1 MNRNLLCGSLL
12 GTGACLAA
20 ALPAV
25 AAGTG
30 ERPNILFI
38 VADDLGWGDVG
49 YHGSVIPTPNID
61 ALAARGIEM
70 NRFYTA
76 PVSSPTRAGL
86 MTGRYP
92 SRFGIRKTVI
102 PPWRDYGLDP
112 EEQTLADML
121 AANGYAHR
129 AIVGKWHLGHGRRAY
144 YPLNRGFTHFYGC
157 LNGALDYFTHE
168 REGELDWHNDWESCR
183 DEGYSTDLIADE
195 AVRCI
200 GGYASEGPFF
210 LYVAFNAPHTPFQA
224 PEDEIAEHISPEKFA
239 ALTPREKDAYTYR
252 AMVTRMDKGVGRIL
266 EKLERSGLVENTLVL
281 FMSDN
286 GGIPNL
292 PGGSSCAPLRGH
304 KGREWDGGLR
314 VPAVLCRKGRFAEG
328 VRSEQLAAFVDMAPT
343 IAALVGAGEPP
354 RPYDGVNLLPALTGE
369 TASFPRD
376 LYLGCG
382 AAVSGDCKPLLS
394 ELLDATE
401 AHIREKGGRNLRY
414 NIEIKASKGKEQ
426 RCMAPDYKT
435 FTDLC
440 MAVILEK
447 GLGGRVTIQSF
458 DARVLNY
465 LHEKYPGIRTSY
477 LIYLSATDFDK
488 NLAKLNFIPDVYSPK
503 HTFVDETLVA
513 KAHAAGMEIL
523 PWTVDD
529 EADLQRLAR
538 LSVDGVITNY
548 PDRALRL
555 FHLKE

>member
-1 MNRNLLCGSLL
+1 MNRNLLCRSLL

-20 ALPAV
+20 ALPAA
-25 AAGTG
+25 AAGNR

-38 VADDLGWGDVG
+38 VADDLGWGDVS

-61 ALAARGIEM
+61 ALAAKGIEM

-92 SRFGIRKTVI
+92 SRFGIRRTVI

-121 AANGYAHR
+121 AANGYEHR
-129 AIVGKWHLGHGRRAY
+129 AIVGKWHLGHGRLAY
-144 YPLNRGFTHFYGC
+144 HPLNRGFNRFYGF

-168 REGELDWHNDWESCR
+168 REGELDWHDDWESSY
-183 DEGYSTDLIADE
+183 DKGYSTDLIADE

-200 GGYASEGPFF
+200 GEYAPEGPFF

-224 PEDEIAEHISPEKFA
+224 PEDEIAEHISPEKFT
-239 ALTPREKDAYTYR
+239 ALKPREKEAYTYR

-266 EKLERSGLVENTLVL
+266 EKLEKSGELENTLVL

-304 KGREWDGGLR
+304 KGREWDGGVR
-314 VPAVLCRKGRFAEG
+314 VPAVLYWKGHFVEG

-343 IAALVGAGEPP
+343 IAVLVGAGNPP
-354 RPYDGVNLLPALTGE
+354 RPYDGVNLLPVLTGKVP
-369 TASFPRD
+369 SFSRD

-382 AAVSGDCKPLLS
+382 AAVSGDYKLILKEGSRPM
-394 ELLDATE
+394 
-401 AHIREKGGRNLRY
+401 NLREDFLVY
-414 NIEIKASKGKEQ
+414 YPEDAYERQNKIADHAAEAERLRNYIIRYDTIRPAHPELPYGQGKEGFK
-426 RCMAPDYKT
+426 APR
-435 FTDLC
+435 
-440 MAVILEK
+440 EW
-447 GLGGRVTIQSF
+447 RVT
-458 DARVLNY
+458 
-465 LHEKYPGIRTSY
+465 KP
-477 LIYLSATDFDK
+477 
-488 NLAKLNFIPDVYSPK
+488 
-503 HTFVDETLVA
+503 
-513 KAHAAGMEIL
+513 
-523 PWTVDD
+523 
-529 EADLQRLAR
+529 
-538 LSVDGVITNY
+538 
-548 PDRALRL
+548 
-555 FHLKE
+555 

>member
-200 GGYASEGPFF
+200 GEYASEGPFF

-224 PEDEIAEHISPEKFA
+224 PEDEIAEHISSEKFA

-286 GGIPNL
+286 GGLASEPAWRDGELHTQNYPLNSGKGSLYEGGIREPMIVKW
-292 PGGSSCAPLRGH
+292 PGVVSPGTRCDKYLMIEDFYPTILEMAGVQNYRTVQPLDGTSFMPLLKGTGDPS
-304 KGREWDGGLR
+304 KGRAIVW
-314 VPAVLCRKGRFAEG
+314 
-328 VRSEQLAAFVDMAPT
+328 
-343 IAALVGAGEPP
+343 
-354 RPYDGVNLLPALTGE
+354 N
-369 TASFPRD
+369 FP
-376 LYLGCG
+376 
-382 AAVSGDCKPLLS
+382 
-394 ELLDATE
+394 
-401 AHIREKGGRNLRY
+401 
-414 NIEIKASKGKEQ
+414 NIWGNN
-426 RCMAPDYKT
+426 
-435 FTDLC
+435 
-440 MAVILEK
+440 
-447 GLGGRVTIQSF
+447 G
-458 DARVLNY
+458 
-465 LHEKYPGIRTSY
+465 PGI
-477 LIYLSATDFDK
+477 
-488 NLAKLNFIPDVYSPK
+488 NLNCSIRKDEWKLVYYYETGKKELFNIPEDIGEKHDV
-503 HTFVDETLVA
+503 
-513 KAHAAGMEIL
+513 AAQHPDI
-523 PWTVDD
+523 VK
-529 EADLQRLAR
+529 R
-538 LSVDGVITNY
+538 LSKELGTYLRNVGGQRPGFKATNKPCPW
-548 PDRALRL
+548 PD
-555 FHLKE
+555 EV

>member
-61 ALAARGIEM
+61 ALAARCIEM

-382 AAVSGDCKPLLS
+382 AAVSGDCKLIL
-394 ELLDATE
+394 
-401 AHIREKGGRNLRY
+401 KGGSRAMQLKSDYLVYYPEDAYEAQNRIEEHAAEAERLRRY
-414 NIEIKASKGKEQ
+414 IIRYDTIRPAHTELPYGQGKEGFK
-426 RCMAPDYKT
+426 AP
-435 FTDLC
+435 
-440 MAVILEK
+440 AEW
-447 GLGGRVTIQSF
+447 RVT
-458 DARVLNY
+458 
-465 LHEKYPGIRTSY
+465 KP
-477 LIYLSATDFDK
+477 
-488 NLAKLNFIPDVYSPK
+488 
-503 HTFVDETLVA
+503 
-513 KAHAAGMEIL
+513 
-523 PWTVDD
+523 
-529 EADLQRLAR
+529 
-538 LSVDGVITNY
+538 
-548 PDRALRL
+548 
-555 FHLKE
+555 